1 MARRRIG
8 RPSLP
13 IFGLLGQ
20 KNIGFSGEIL
30 LVPSAGGEGTP
41 GACEELLLN
50 PMPKSLMP
58 NRVVAPL
65 PPLPSIIVFPF
76 PGGEVSP
83 DVTPK
88 MGGAKKFVKWLQ
100 LK

>member
-1 MARRRIG
+1 MALRRIG

-30 LVPSAGGEGTP
+30 LVPSGGVGTP
-41 GACEELLLN
+41 WACCEELLLN
-50 PMPKSLMP
+50 PMPKSLIP

-83 DVTPK
+83 EVTPK
-88 MGGAKKFVKWLQ
+88 MGREKFVK
-100 LK
+100 

>member
-30 LVPSAGGEGTP
+30 LVPSGGLGTP
-41 GACEELLLN
+41 GACEELLLK
-50 PMPKSLMP
+50 PMPKSLIP

-88 MGGAKKFVKWLQ
+88 VDGGKNSLNDCS
-100 LK
+100 

>member
-1 MARRRIG
+1 M
-8 RPSLP
+8 
-13 IFGLLGQ
+13 
-20 KNIGFSGEIL
+20 
-30 LVPSAGGEGTP
+30 
-41 GACEELLLN
+41 ELLLN
-50 PMPKSLMP
+50 PMPKSLIP

-88 MGGAKKFVKWLQ
+88 MDGGKNSLNDCS
-100 LK
+100 

>member
-20 KNIGFSGEIL
+20 KNIGASIGEIL
-30 LVPSAGGEGTP
+30 LVPSGGVGTP

-50 PMPKSLMP
+50 PMPKSLIP

-65 PPLPSIIVFPF
+65 PPLPSIIVVPF
-76 PGGEVSP
+76 PGGEASP
-83 DVTPK
+83 EVPPK
-88 MGGAKKFVKWLQ
+88 MGGGKTR
-100 LK
+100 